1 MNSTL
6 RFPRRPL
13 ALLVAAALPAMVTN
27 AAADAL
33 TLDTVVVTGSRIE
46 HSSFDLPA
54 AVDVVGAERIGADQA
69 KVNASEAL
77 ASVPGI
83 TVLNRQNYAQDLQ
96 ISSRGFGARSA
107 FGVRGIRL
115 VADGIPA
122 SMPDGQGQAA
132 TFNLDRAER
141 IEVMRG
147 PLSAVYGNHAG
158 GVIQLFTPD
167 GKGAPSIEANVAAGS
182 YGSWKVDAAAQGEA
196 GGVGYVFDAS
206 RFATDGYR
214 DHSSA
219 TRDQQLAKLS
229 VAPDADSRLTLVANG
244 FRQIDAEDPLGLRWE
259 QFRSAPKS
267 VDAAALTFDTRKSIE
282 HTQGGLSYERRFGDD
297 ALQASAYLGRR
308 SVIQYQ
314 AIPTS
319 AQRFTAATSPT
330 SALRKHSGGVIDF
343 DRDFAGASLRW
354 IMRRELAG
362 GKLTTT
368 VGIDHETSSDDRRG
382 YENFITGSSAFALTC
397 GVGGTV
403 CGVKGR
409 LRRHETDDVTS
420 TDPYVQGEWQGE
432 RWGFLAGLRHSTV
445 RFEVDD
451 RYVTTGN
458 GDDSGSVTYR
468 RTTPVLA
475 ATYKLTPALNL
486 YASAARGF
494 EAPTMNELFYSGAN
508 GSFSF
513 DLKPATSKHLE
524 AGVKAFVGDSARAD
538 LALFEV
544 RTEDELVV
552 ASSSGGR
559 TSYRNAGKTLRHGA
573 ELAVDSQWAHGFSSR
588 VAYTWLRA
596 VYDERFTT
604 SSGTVDS
611 GNRLPGIAAQTL
623 FGELAWRHAASGF
636 HAAVE
641 AIARDQIYV
650 EDSNARPTA
659 PGFTIAN
666 LRFGV
671 DGSSGPW
678 KLKAFVRV
686 DNLFDRQYVGSVIVG
701 DSNNRYY
708 ESAPGRNWL
717 AGVGARYTF

>member
-1 MNSTL
+1 MNFPP

-13 ALLVAAALPAMVTN
+13 ALLVAALPAV
-27 AAADAL
+27 ALADAL
-33 TLDTVVVTGSRIE
+33 TLDSVVVTGSRIE

-54 AVDVVGAERIGADQA
+54 AIDVVGSERIGADNA
-69 KVNASEAL
+69 RVNASEAL
-77 ASVPGI
+77 AAVPGI

-167 GKGAPSIEANVAAGS
+167 GKGAPSVETNFSAGAW
-182 YGSWKVDAAAQGEA
+182 GSWKADVAAQGEA
-196 GGVGYVFDAS
+196 GGVGYVLDAS

-229 VAPDADSRLTLVANG
+229 LRPDADSRLTLIANG
-244 FRQIDAEDPLGLRWE
+244 FRQIDAEDPLGLKWDQYRA
-259 QFRSAPKS
+259 APRS
-267 VDAAALTFDTRKSIE
+267 VDAVALTFNTRKSIE
-282 HTQGGLSYERRFGDD
+282 HTQGGLNYERRFGDD
-297 ALQASAYLGRR
+297 ALQVSAYLGRR

-314 AIPTS
+314 SIPTS
-319 AQRFTAATSPT
+319 AQRFTAATSAT

-343 DRDFAGASLRW
+343 DRDFAGVSLRW

-368 VGIDHETSSDDRRG
+368 FGIDRETSTDERRG
-382 YENFITGSSAFALTC
+382 YENFVTTSAAFSLTC
-397 GVGGTV
+397 GSGGTV
-403 CGVKGR
+403 CGVKGK
-409 LRRHETDDVTS
+409 LRRNETDEVTS
-420 TDPYVQGEWQGE
+420 TDPYVQAEWQGE

-451 RYVTTGN
+451 RYITTGN

-468 RTTPVLA
+468 RATPVLA

-513 DLKPATSKHLE
+513 DLKPATSRHLE
-524 AGVKAFVGDSARAD
+524 AGVKAFVGDGTRAD

-552 ASSSGGR
+552 AASSGGR

-596 VYDERFTT
+596 VYDESFTG
-604 SSGTVDS
+604 SGGTVAA
-611 GNRLPGIAAQTL
+611 GRRLPGIAAHTL
-623 FGELAWRHAASGF
+623 FGELAWRHVASGF
-636 HAAVE
+636 HTALEAV
-641 AIARDQIYV
+641 ARDQIYV
-650 EDSNARPTA
+650 EDSNTRPAA
-659 PGFTIAN
+659 PGFAVAN

-671 DGSSGPW
+671 DRRYGAW
-678 KLKAFVRV
+678 QLKAFARV

-701 DSNNRYY
+701 DGNGRYY
-708 ESAPGRNWL
+708 ESAPGRGWL
-717 AGVGARYTF
+717 VGAGARYTF